1 VYYDYTIFAGGK
13 WEDEDAI
20 STDDEPLALQIS
32 PNPANSTITIQIPI
46 ADNTQTLNI
55 YDNTGKMVFQSV
67 IDAGEFEIQFD
78 ITYLESGIYYA
89 QLQHSEALI
98 TTSFIKN

>member
-1 VYYDYTIFAGGK
+1 
-13 WEDEDAI
+13 
-20 STDDEPLALQIS
+20 
-32 PNPANSTITIQIPI
+32 
-46 ADNTQTLNI
+46 
-55 YDNTGKMVFQSV
+55 MVFQSV